1 MRWVARM
8 APLFAVFWLVLS
20 GHLEPL
26 LLVLGALSVALVCW
40 LSVRAGLPARETVTI
55 PLALRLPR
63 YLLWLAKEVLV
74 SAIAVVR
81 KAWSP
86 RLALEPVVEATPSP
100 EMSALTQVVYA
111 NSITFTPGTLS
122 LDLDDDRI
130 RVHSLEPAD
139 VESLRAGRMLRH
151 VRRLEASR

>member
-40 LSVRAGLPARETVTI
+40 LSVRAGLPSREMVTI

-74 SAIAVVR
+74 SAVAVVG

-86 RLALEPVVEATPSP
+86 RPTLAPVVAVTPSP
-100 EMSALTQVVYA
+100 EMSALSQVVYA

-130 RVHSLEPAD
+130 KVHSLERAD
-139 VESLRAGRMLRH
+139 VEALRAGRMLRR
-151 VRRLEASR
+151 VRHLEAGR